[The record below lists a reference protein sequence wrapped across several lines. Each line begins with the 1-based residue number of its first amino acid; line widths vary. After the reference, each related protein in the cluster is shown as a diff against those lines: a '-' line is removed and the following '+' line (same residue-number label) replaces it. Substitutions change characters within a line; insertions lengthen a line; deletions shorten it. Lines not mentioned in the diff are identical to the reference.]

1 MSDQRKIIFLHL
13 PKTGGTTLV
22 NMLHQKYGLQ
32 QSQLI
37 YSDKDSQLRDA
48 LDQQKTF
55 LHGHFSYQLIDL
67 LQEHNYFTATL
78 LRNPVDRVISR
89 YVHLQYAEDANLV
102 AERESYNS
110 FEDYLQSYYAR
121 NWQCQV
127 LCGKMHSKA
136 DSKGALQGALYN
148 LHLLDWVGVAEK
160 LNEGMLDLSLKL
172 GFTNNYYPHLNKRKS
187 EKLWNELYDGYA
199 EQIAEVNSNDQKL
212 YAAAKKVYQKNK
224 KIPASALIR
233 MKLKEVFGPSQP
245 KLKI

>member
-37 YSDKDSQLRDA
+37 YSDKDSQLGEA
-48 LDQQKTF
+48 LEKEKAF
-55 LHGHFSYQLIDL
+55 LHGHFSYQLIETLRD
-67 LQEHNYFTATL
+67 HNYFSATL
-78 LRNPVDRVISR
+78 LRDPVERVISR
-89 YVHLQYAEDANLV
+89 FVHLQFAKDANLV
-102 AERESYNS
+102 AERESYKS
-110 FEDYLQSYYAR
+110 FEDYLKSFYAR

-127 LCGKMHSKA
+127 LSGKMHSKA
-136 DSKGALQGALYN
+136 DSKEVLQRAIEN
-148 LHLLDWVGVAEK
+148 LQRFDWVGVAEK

-172 GFTNNYYPHLNKRKS
+172 GFGNNYYPHLNKRKS
-187 EKLWNELYDGYA
+187 AELWNEIYNDYA
-199 EQIAEVNSNDQKL
+199 EEIATANSNDQQL

-224 KIPASALIR
+224 KIPNSALIR

-245 KLKI
+245 KLKA